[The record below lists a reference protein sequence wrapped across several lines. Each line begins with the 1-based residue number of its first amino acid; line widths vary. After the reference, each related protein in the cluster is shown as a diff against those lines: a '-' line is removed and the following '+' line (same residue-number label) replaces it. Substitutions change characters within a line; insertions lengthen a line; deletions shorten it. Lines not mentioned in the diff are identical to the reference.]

1 MLNATNT
8 QQQPD
13 FYFGRVTDISI
24 QGLQRVRNGG
34 RQLESYH
41 NNQNEREY
49 VRKIHNHQML
59 PVKLKFSPSTPWE
72 NVI

>member
-41 NNQNEREY
+41 NNQNER
-49 VRKIHNHQML
+49 IC
-59 PVKLKFSPSTPWE
+59 T
-72 NVI
+72 